1 MTRVAFLIRSLDRG
15 GAERQLV
22 ELAVRLPRDRFA
34 VTVLTFYG
42 GGALEPMLEGTGVE
56 LVCLEKAGRWD
67 VARFLRRTWR
77 EVDRRRPDIVHGYLG
92 VANEL
97 AWLLGRARGA
107 RVVWGIRSASIDFSR
122 YDWSHRASF
131 LASAALSRFVDLVI
145 YNSEAGAAE
154 HRRSGYRPRQ
164 AMVIPNGVDVE
175 RFRRDEDGRRRVRA
189 GWGVEVAT
197 PLVGLV
203 ARVDPTKAPEVF
215 LAAAARLHD
224 EAAGFHF
231 VVVGD
236 ASSPYAAAIRESEA
250 ARRLGAAL
258 TWAGPRDD
266 MPAVYSALDCL
277 VLSSDREGLP
287 NAVAEAM
294 ACETPCVTTRAGDS
308 PRLVGDTGLVVP
320 TRDDRALAE
329 ACRRMMAEPAATRA
343 ERGRAAR
350 RRIVGQFSTDQL
362 VARTAE
368 ALEAVA
374 ARGAAAPTGS
384 TRAGA

>member
-34 VTVLTFYG
+34 ISVLTFYG

-56 LVCLEKAGRWD
+56 LVCLDKTGRWD
-67 VARFLRRTWR
+67 VARFLRRAWR
-77 EVDRRRPDIVHGYLG
+77 EVDRRRPDIIHGYLG

-97 AWLLGRARGA
+97 AWLLGRACGA

-131 LASAALSRFVDLVI
+131 LASAALSRSVDLVI
-145 YNSEAGAAE
+145 YNSRAGAAE
-154 HRRSGYRPRQ
+154 HRRSGYRPRHE
-164 AMVIPNGVDVE
+164 MVIPNGVDVQ
-175 RFRRDEDGRRRVRA
+175 RFRRDEDGRRRLRA
-189 GWGVEVAT
+189 DWGVGGK
-197 PLVGLV
+197 PLIGLV

-236 ASSPYAAAIRESEA
+236 ASSAYAAAIRESET

-266 MPAVYSALDCL
+266 MAAVYSALDCL

-308 PRLVGDTGLVVP
+308 PTLVGDTGLVVP

-329 ACRRMMAEPAATRA
+329 ACRRLMAEPAAARA

-350 RRIVGQFSTDQL
+350 QRIVSRFSTDQL
-362 VARTAE
+362 VSRTAE
-368 ALEAVA
+368 ALEAVV
-374 ARGAAAPTGS
+374 ARGAAASTGS

>member
-34 VTVLTFYG
+34 VSVLTFYG
-42 GGALEPMLEGTGVE
+42 GGALEPMLEGTDVE

-67 VARFLRRTWR
+67 VVRFLRRAWR
-77 EVDRRRPDIVHGYLG
+77 ELDRRRPDIVHGYLG

-175 RFRRDEDGRRRVRA
+175 RFRRDEALPLPGDLDYASIPGLSMELRQKLGMVRPRTIGQADRVDGMTPAALALVALHARRRV
-189 GWGVEVAT
+189 G
-197 PLVGLV
+197 
-203 ARVDPTKAPEVF
+203 
-215 LAAAARLHD
+215 
-224 EAAGFHF
+224 
-231 VVVGD
+231 
-236 ASSPYAAAIRESEA
+236 
-250 ARRLGAAL
+250 
-258 TWAGPRDD
+258 
-266 MPAVYSALDCL
+266 
-277 VLSSDREGLP
+277 
-287 NAVAEAM
+287 
-294 ACETPCVTTRAGDS
+294 
-308 PRLVGDTGLVVP
+308 
-320 TRDDRALAE
+320 
-329 ACRRMMAEPAATRA
+329 
-343 ERGRAAR
+343 
-350 RRIVGQFSTDQL
+350 
-362 VARTAE
+362 
-368 ALEAVA
+368 
-374 ARGAAAPTGS
+374 
-384 TRAGA
+384 